1 MQNKSTI
8 SIKTLDKYRQLAVI
22 NNMSNEQHITNGVT
36 MTKFD
41 RTKVKEVM
49 GTRYPLVYV
58 VYVANGP
65 MLLLFGLL
73 LVMWPRF

>member
-1 MQNKSTI
+1 MILTI
-8 SIKTLDKYRQLAVI
+8 S
-22 NNMSNEQHITNGVT
+22 GT
-36 MTKFD
+36 MLMFFRLTVSIVFWIPNIFD